1 MCLHREPAHR
11 PDHDERGNMITTI
24 TKSAPLA
31 ASGMMMYYEFTGLS
45 SDTKPT
51 DEKIADNSIFVELDT
66 GDIYYK
72 SGNSWAEFG
81 SQA

>member
-1 MCLHREPAHR
+1 
-11 PDHDERGNMITTI
+11 MITTMK
-24 TKSAPLA
+24 KSAPLS
-31 ASGMMMYYEFTGLS
+31 ASGMLMYYEFTGLS

-72 SGNSWAEFG
+72 SGNSWVEFG
-81 SQA
+81 SQS